1 MSGADIHPVAQRT
14 EQPRQGPSGVA
25 GLRVLQVVPSFWPAV
40 RYGGPIEST
49 LQLCRHL
56 AAAGSAITVLTTDS
70 HGPGARVS
78 VSTDD
83 EVELAPGMRVRY
95 YRKLMRNSVAPALI
109 KNLARYAGAA
119 DLVHLTAVYNFP
131 TIPTLMVCRR
141 LKKPLVWSPRGALQN
156 WPGRRRPTAKALWDR
171 LCLKIA
177 PAHAVVHAT
186 SAPEAESIRRALP
199 GLNIAIVP
207 NGITIPDAPPRPPG
221 GSETLRLLFI
231 GRLDPKKGLENL
243 LAACSM
249 LRNQDVLRFSL
260 TIAGSG
266 PEAYR
271 KHLSELIQRRD
282 LADRVQMI
290 GEVEGDDKER
300 AFAESDVTIVP
311 SYIENFAIV
320 VAEALA
326 RERPV
331 ITSHGTPWAE
341 VERVG
346 CGLWVENSPSAL
358 SDAIRRISTMP
369 LPQMGDRG
377 RRWMIEQFG
386 WPAIARQMLACYARA
401 LSMTSGTGSA
411 YEH

>member
-1 MSGADIHPVAQRT
+1 MSAADIHPIAQRV
-14 EQPRQGPSGVA
+14 ERPRQGPNGAA
-25 GLRVLQVVPSFWPAV
+25 GLRVLHVVPSFWPAI

-70 HGPGARVS
+70 DGPGARVS
-78 VSTDD
+78 VQTDR

-95 YRKLMRNSVAPALI
+95 YRKLMRDSVAPELI
-109 KNLARYAGAA
+109 WNLARYAAAA

-141 LKKPLVWSPRGALQN
+141 LKKPLVWSPRGALQD
-156 WPGRRRPTAKALWDR
+156 WPGRRRAAAKALWDR

-177 PAHAVVHAT
+177 PPHAIVHAT
-186 SAPEAESIRRALP
+186 SEPEAESIRRALP
-199 GLNIAIVP
+199 GMNIAIVP
-207 NGITIPDAPPRPPG
+207 NGVAIPDASPPPPG
-221 GSETLRLLFI
+221 GSETLRFLFI

-243 LAACSM
+243 LAACAM
-249 LRNQDVLRFSL
+249 LKDQDVLRFNL

-271 KHLSELIQRRD
+271 KQLSDLIQRRE
-282 LADRVQMI
+282 LGDRVRMI

-300 AFAESDVTIVP
+300 AFAEADVTIVP
-311 SYIENFAIV
+311 SYVENFAIV

-331 ITSHGTPWAE
+331 IASHGTPWAE

-346 CGLWVENSPSAL
+346 CGLWVENSPAAL
-358 SDAIRRISTMP
+358 SEAVRRISTMP
-369 LPQMGDRG
+369 LPQMGERG

-386 WPAIARQMLACYARA
+386 WPTIAQQMLDCYARA
-401 LSMTSGTGSA
+401 LSTASGTGSA
-411 YEH
+411 YGY